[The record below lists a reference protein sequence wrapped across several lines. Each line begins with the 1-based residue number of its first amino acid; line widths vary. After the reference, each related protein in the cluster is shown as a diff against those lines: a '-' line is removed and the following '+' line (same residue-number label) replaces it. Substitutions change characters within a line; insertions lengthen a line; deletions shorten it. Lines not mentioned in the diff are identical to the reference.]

1 MSTMQSVLI
10 ADVVQSRSRGR
21 LRPIL
26 EARLREASA
35 AHRRAKII
43 RLPYAVTAGD
53 EFQCLPASPGVIPE
67 LIFDLRRRM
76 RPLSLRIGIGIGA
89 IEGRIQP
96 PVNRLTG
103 EAFTRARQA
112 IDAVKQGTLHR
123 YRVLTAFRTPQESFD
138 RLANLVYGLTDT
150 LLLRVTET
158 QWRTMGAYREKRR
171 VDRAAKRLRLDSST
185 ASRSLK
191 RAHYWQLAETAA
203 VMRSLLQ
210 AEWGSLHENVQSQ
223 AIA

>member
-10 ADVVQSRSRGR
+10 ADVVHSRRRGQ

-26 EARLREASA
+26 EARMREAGA
-35 AHRRAKII
+35 AHRRSKLI

-53 EFQCLPASPGVIPE
+53 EFQCLPASPAVIPD
-67 LIFDLRRRM
+67 LIFDLRRRL
-76 RPLSLRIGIGIGA
+76 RPLSLRVGIGIGA
-89 IEGRIQP
+89 IQGRVEP

-103 EAFTRARQA
+103 EAFARARAA

-123 YRVLTAFRTPQESFD
+123 YPSLTAFRTPRESFD
-138 RLANLVYGLTDT
+138 LIVNLVYGLSDT

-185 ASRSLK
+185 ASRNLK
-191 RAHYWQLAETAA
+191 RAHYWQLAEAVAA
-203 VMRSLLQ
+203 MRSLLES
-210 AEWGSLHENVQSQ
+210 EWG
-223 AIA
+223 